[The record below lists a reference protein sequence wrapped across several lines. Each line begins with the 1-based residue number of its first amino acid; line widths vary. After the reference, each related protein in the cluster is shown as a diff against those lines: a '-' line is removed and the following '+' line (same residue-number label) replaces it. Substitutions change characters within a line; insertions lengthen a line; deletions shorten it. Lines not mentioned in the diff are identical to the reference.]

1 MDKNFGHKLKA
12 KIKVKKPDKKKKK
25 MLKGKKK
32 KMSLLCQYMFLLCV
46 GFSRIACEIEQSQE
60 TLSELQHN
68 SLQ

>member
-32 KMSLLCQYMFLLCV
+32 MSLLC
-46 GFSRIACEIEQSQE
+46 
-60 TLSELQHN
+60 
-68 SLQ
+68 